1 MNAFSRA
8 AMACAAVVSMWS
20 CHVVAAAENYPSQP
34 VRILVGS
41 PPGGG
46 TDILARLLAE
56 RFSKDFDQS
65 VVVENRPGASNTIAA
80 DIAARAEKDGL
91 TLLLAT
97 TTAQAIAPH
106 ILKLKYDPLRDLQ
119 PIGLV
124 AVMPSVLVVSAS
136 SPYKKVDDLLQV
148 MRKQPQPF
156 RYGSS
161 GVGSTQHVSGV
172 AFAAATGLRLD
183 HVPYKGSAQAQIDL
197 IGGQIE
203 MIFDSS
209 SSAMPQIRSGKLRPL
224 AVSAQSRAAELPN
237 VPTLE
242 EQGVKGADVSIWYA
256 LYTTAGTPD
265 PIVQKLSQE
274 LQTVLQTPEARE
286 RIAALGGEI
295 RSMSVEQFAQFNKEE
310 FDRYGKLV
318 ANAGLKAQ

>member
-1 MNAFSRA
+1 MSLFSRA
-8 AMACAAVVSMWS
+8 TMACAVALSLWS
-20 CHVVAAAENYPSQP
+20 CHVSAEQNYPSQP

-56 RFSKDFDQS
+56 RFSKDFNQS
-65 VVVENRPGASNTIAA
+65 VLVENRPGASNTIAA
-80 DIAARAEKDGL
+80 DLAARAEKDGL

-106 ILKLKYDPLRDLQ
+106 ILKLKFDPLRDLQ

-124 AVMPSVLVVSAS
+124 AEMPNVLVVSAD
-136 SPYKKVDDLLQV
+136 SPYKSTNDLIQA
-148 MRKQPQPF
+148 MRAKSEAF

-161 GVGSTQHVSGV
+161 GVGSTQHVGGV
-172 AFAAATGLRLD
+172 AFAASTGTRLE

-209 SSAMPQIRSGKLRPL
+209 SSALPQIRSGKLRAL
-224 AVSAQSRAAELPN
+224 AISAPNRTPELPD
-237 VPTLE
+237 VPTLT
-242 EQGVKGADVSIWYA
+242 EQGIKGADVTTWYA
-256 LYTTAGTPD
+256 LYTTAGTPAAV
-265 PIVQKLSQE
+265 VQKLSSE
-274 LQTVLQTPEARE
+274 LQAVLSTPEARA

-295 RSMSVEQFAQFNKEE
+295 RPMSIEQFAQFNKEE

-318 ANAGLKAQ
+318 ANAGI